1 MPQSGLHDR
10 LIVALD
16 TDNAKSAHACT
27 VRLGDTVGFYKIGLG
42 LLANGGLSLAAE
54 LKTKGKRV
62 FLDLKLFDIAS
73 TVERAV
79 RALVQ
84 HLDPDF
90 LTVHGDPQVVAAA
103 VRARGKADTRILA
116 VTILTNLQRK
126 DLDGMLI
133 AAGDIES
140 TVRSRAERAL
150 ASGANGLIAS
160 PREITALRRLP
171 TCMDRLLVTPGIR
184 PTGAKPDDQKR
195 RATPA
200 EAIGWGADHI
210 VVGRPILEAPDPAA
224 AAEEILNEI
233 RDATAPPPVL
243 PWRTGSKRMQRH
255 ERENRVDSAA
265 QQNSVS
271 LQKGDN

>member
-1 MPQSGLHDR
+1 MPPSGFRDR

-16 TDNAKSAHACT
+16 TDSAKSAHACT
-27 VRLGDTVGFYKIGLG
+27 VRLGDTVSFYKIGLG
-42 LLANGGLSLAAE
+42 LLADNGLTLAAD
-54 LKTKGKRV
+54 LKAAGKRV

-79 RALVQ
+79 RALVR
-84 HLDPDF
+84 HPAPDF

-103 VRARGKADTRILA
+103 VRARGEAATQILA
-116 VTILTNLQRK
+116 VTILTNLERE

-140 TVRSRAERAL
+140 IVCRRAERAL

-160 PREITALRRLP
+160 PCELTALRRLP
-171 TCMDRLLVTPGIR
+171 ACTGRLLVTPGVR

-195 RATPA
+195 WATPA
-200 EAIGWGADHI
+200 EAIRWGANHI

-224 AAEEILNEI
+224 AAGKILDEI
-233 RDATAPPPVL
+233 RDARP
-243 PWRTGSKRMQRH
+243 RG
-255 ERENRVDSAA
+255 
-265 QQNSVS
+265 
-271 LQKGDN
+271 